1 MLKALEAAIVSASN
15 AVAVAGED
23 TGREFA
29 GTPAPGQGAGATMPG
44 LLGPPVAAGGGMG
57 GPGIGAGGKVPRPQG
72 PLGVSKT
79 DSLIPGTPGKGP
91 ELVRPVRGAP
101 DRADPRASY
110 YEVYPSARRAAEDA
124 LSREQVPSGY
134 RKPVKEYFDSIA
146 PK

>member
-1 MLKALEAAIVSASN
+1 M
-15 AVAVAGED
+15 AVAGEGD
-23 TGREFA
+23 AGQEFA
-29 GTPAPGQGAGATMPG
+29 GGGSPGGNGAGIPG
-44 LLGPPVAAGGGMG
+44 TLGLPTAIGGGMG
-57 GPGIGAGGKVPRPQG
+57 GPGIGAGGKQPKSNRPSALKG
-72 PLGVSKT
+72 T
-79 DSLIPGTPGKGP
+79 DSFIPGSPGKGP

-124 LSREQVPSGY
+124 LGREEVPTGY